1 MSLTSTRNGWRPS
14 GSRRWRGPASAALTA
29 VRTAG
34 IGASRK
40 TVPAAVKPAWL
51 RLGHPHELRAN
62 RCRLPG
68 LLFTPRGQPR
78 HASSRRRCSP
88 IRPGPQETGSLFRR
102 SVPRPRRRTE
112 TTGKKTGATLSR
124 SQQLPP
130 NPFIVLVLSL
140 IAGETITRKTRSL
153 RCCGKGI
160 AGLPVSF
167 RFQSTGVAP
176 CEHASGR

>member
-14 GSRRWRGPASAALTA
+14 GSRRWRGSASAALTA

-112 TTGKKTGATLSR
+112 TTGKKTGGHT
-124 SQQLPP
+124 QP
-130 NPFIVLVLSL
+130 
-140 IAGETITRKTRSL
+140 E
-153 RCCGKGI
+153 
-160 AGLPVSF
+160 
-167 RFQSTGVAP
+167 STVAP
-176 CEHASGR
+176 EPLHRAGPLFDRRRDNHSKNPKSSVLRKGNCWAPSEFSIPKYRRSAL